1 VAAEDPADDVAESSA
16 EDAPEAPTDEAL
28 LDFDKSRMA
37 NWDDARAAGLLAGQR
52 DLYRNHLVVARWI
65 CGWAD
70 RMEEDQD
77 AGPPERLESF
87 VLALREV
94 AAHLR
99 QGDLVPGGILYEDEI
114 SR

>member
-1 VAAEDPADDVAESSA
+1 MPAGWYLPPVPELTDDE
-16 EDAPEAPTDEAL
+16 L
-28 LDFDKSRMA
+28 LDFDKQRMA
-37 NWDDARAAGLLAGQR
+37 NFDKSRSEALLGEQR
-52 DLYRNHLVVARWI
+52 ELYRNHLIVARWI

-70 RMEEDQD
+70 RLEEDPES
-77 AGPPERLESF
+77 GPSDKLESF

-99 QGDLVPGGILYEDEI
+99 QGDLVPGGILYEDEL